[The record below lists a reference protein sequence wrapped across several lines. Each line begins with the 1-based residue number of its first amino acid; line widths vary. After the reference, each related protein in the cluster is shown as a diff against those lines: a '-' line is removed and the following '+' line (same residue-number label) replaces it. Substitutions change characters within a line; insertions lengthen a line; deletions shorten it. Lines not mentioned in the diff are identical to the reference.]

1 MFNFYATQ
9 FLLEVDVNQPIANFA
24 DKLAY
29 GGKMLLVGMGI
40 VFAVLVSLCIVLF
53 IFNAISSRLL
63 SGEKK
68 AVSAPKKAEPVV
80 VAAPQPAPSAS
91 NEQEE
96 IIAVIAAAIAAA
108 SAENP
113 GAKFRVVSFKR
124 K

>member
-9 FLLEVDVNQPIANFA
+9 FLLEVDVNQPISNFA

-40 VFAVLVSLCIVLF
+40 VFSVLILLCLVLYL
-53 IFNAISSRLL
+53 FNAVSSRLL
-63 SGEKK
+63 GGEKQSKPATQKKESPVAIPQVVPK
-68 AVSAPKKAEPVV
+68 AT
-80 VAAPQPAPSAS
+80 

-113 GAKFRVVSFKR
+113 SAKFRVVSFKR

>member
-1 MFNFYATQ
+1 MFNYATQ
-9 FLLEVDVNQPIANFA
+9 FLLETLPNQPIEGVAE
-24 DKLAY
+24 KLAY
-29 GGKMLLVGMGI
+29 GGKMMLVGMGV
-40 VFAVLVSLCIVLF
+40 VFSVLILLCLALMA
-53 IFNAISSRLL
+53 FNLVFSKSSQKPAPAT
-63 SGEKK
+63 KK
-68 AVSAPKKAEPVV
+68 EPVQKV
-80 VAAPQPAPSAS
+80 EVAPAPAAVAS